1 MFWWEREREKKRYP
15 KSGIWSLSTA
25 VIKQDQ
31 PTNNFSHFTSL
42 TIYDVA
48 NNEQID
54 AIKIGG
60 IAIGS
65 PGKNAKISVVAN
77 AVRVIATFIAAAV
90 HKTTICNGTVSGKT
104 KYNNRPNA
112 APEHIKGKMYPVK
125 K

>member
-1 MFWWEREREKKRYP
+1 M
-15 KSGIWSLSTA
+15 KSIYSSNKARST
-25 VIKQDQ
+25 
-31 PTNNFSHFTSL
+31 NHNFSHFTLL

-90 HKTTICNGTVSGKT
+90 HKTTICNGTVSGNT

-112 APEHIKGKMYPVK
+112 APEHIKGKIYPVK
-125 K
+125 KKQKLLERERESAIDYN